1 MIEPAGPW
9 VGDEHGLGGAADV
22 DFLQLIADAARRV
35 NALLIF
41 DEIITGFRYPHGSVQ
56 KATGVLPDLT
66 CLGKALAS
74 GMPLSALLGPY
85 RLFLEYFHKTHFC
98 PTFRGEVYSLAAA
111 RAAIPIYRTEPV
123 ADHIWHYGEAL
134 RRGIHDVC
142 RQAGIDGECT
152 GPPFRMA
159 FVFRER
165 DSARRQLK
173 TLLMQELLKERGH
186 DRDRDDVFFRATA
199 QQRDAP
205 ADDRR
210 LRECLRVVNESTPID
225 MTICSS
231 PHRAAAA
238 LVKVRQTPTLGFCWS
253 V

>member
-1 MIEPAGPW
+1 M
-9 VGDEHGLGGAADV
+9 
-22 DFLQLIADAARRV
+22 

-41 DEIITGFRYPHGSVQ
+41 DEIITGFRYPRGSVQ
-56 KATGVLPDLT
+56 KATGVVPDLT

-85 RLFLEYFHKTHFC
+85 RLFLDYFHKTHFC

-111 RAAIPIYRTEPV
+111 RAAIAIYRTEPV

-142 RQAGIDGECT
+142 RQVGIDGECT

-165 DSARRQLK
+165 DAARRQLKK

-186 DRDRDDVFFRATA
+186 HRDRDDASELRT
-199 QQRDAP
+199 QR
-205 ADDRR
+205 
-210 LRECLRVVNESTPID
+210 
-225 MTICSS
+225 
-231 PHRAAAA
+231 
-238 LVKVRQTPTLGFCWS
+238 
-253 V
+253 